1 MLDNHKQTLQPY
13 CQNYMRSILQTVSY
27 VKDSRQHLKGRLVK
41 RQRHTLGLCS
51 SLTIRHC

>member
-41 RQRHTLGLCS
+41 PQRHTLGLCS
-51 SLTIRHC
+51 YLTIRHC